1 MTRVRQSEPAEPL
14 FAHLL
19 QWVPTKFAKL
29 QCYIALYFV
38 SVYKC
43 IYLRVCVCCIMLYH
57 SMLCYSAVYY
67 IILHHKVLDTTL
79 YNIVL
84 NFMLW
89 CISILS

>member
-43 IYLRVCVCCIMLYH
+43 IYLRVCVCVVSCYIIVCYATVRYITLYYITKYWTLH
-57 SMLCYSAVYY
+57 Y
-67 IILHHKVLDTTL
+67 IIL
-79 YNIVL
+79 
-84 NFMLW
+84 
-89 CISILS
+89 C